1 MIRWYNVGGL
11 TYPEVD
17 DTVVQAGLEKDALDP
32 DAPLLAF
39 LALALLRGF
48 SILLRFIGVL
58 LNVLLWAVRIIHG
71 EWQLGVQAGNKVQL
85 RCRGRPIQS

>member
-1 MIRWYNVGGL
+1 MIRHCAVDRL

-17 DTVVQAGLEKDALDP
+17 DTVVQTGLEKDALDP

-48 SILLRFIGVL
+48 SILLRFIGIL
-58 LNVLLWAVRIIHG
+58 LNVLLWAVRIIHS

-85 RCRGRPIQS
+85 